1 MKGGMDGMKG
11 LTATGVRRGT
21 VRKRLGAGVLTAL
34 AGAAAALLP
43 ACKVSPDYKRPP
55 LEVPGGYKSATT
67 MESSTEPGFG
77 QDWWVVFGDAELNG
91 LEERA
96 VYGNQNVKAAMAR
109 VAQARAALT
118 VTRSQFYPVVTADPS
133 VTRSR
138 SAAGRSGSG
147 ATATNIRI
155 PFDVSYEVDIWGRI
169 SRSVEAGKAQVKE
182 FEAAFAVV
190 LQTLEADVASDYF
203 SLRSLDRQSA
213 ILTREIDEYRQQEN
227 LIQQKVDAEIANS
240 KLDLAQVQSVLET
253 TITQEADLRRQ
264 RADFEHAIAV
274 LLGVPPAEFSLPV
287 REQRLAA
294 PAIPAGL
301 PVDLLY
307 RRPDV
312 AEAEQTLIAANAN
325 VGVAMANFYPVVT
338 LTGAGGFESFDLQHV
353 ANWQSTFWSLGPDVS
368 IPLFTGGRLTGQLR
382 QAKAQYDEILAD
394 YRQAVLTAFQ
404 DVEDNLSDLH
414 LRAESAAAADRAVTA
429 SRQYRELSDVE
440 YRQGIIDALT
450 LIDADRTLQQAEIT
464 QAQIEAARLTS
475 TVLLIKSLGGAWNQA
490 DPTRMPVPFPGAATL
505 PAGTMPAIG
514 EAMTAPASAPALGR

>member
-1 MKGGMDGMKG
+1 MMVIR
-11 LTATGVRRGT
+11 ATGVRRGMSG
-21 VRKRLGAGVLTAL
+21 KRLCAGSLALVL
-34 AGAAAALLP
+34 GAAAALLP

-55 LEVPGGYKSATT
+55 LNVPGEFKSATT
-67 MESSTEPGFG
+67 MSSSTEPAFG
-77 QDWWVVFGDAELNG
+77 QDWWVVFGDAELNA

-109 VAQARAALT
+109 VAEARAALR

-138 SAAGRSGSG
+138 AGAGRSGSG
-147 ATATNIRI
+147 VTSTNIRI

-169 SRSVEAGKAQVKE
+169 SRSVEAGKAQLKE

-203 SLRSLDRQSA
+203 SLRLLDRQSA
-213 ILTREIDEYRQQEN
+213 ILTREIEEYRRQEN
-227 LIQQKVDAEIANS
+227 LIQQKVDAQIANS

-253 TITQEADLRRQ
+253 TVTQEADLRRQ
-264 RADFEHAIAV
+264 RAEFEHAIAV
-274 LLGVPPAEFSLPV
+274 LLGVPPAEFSLEV
-287 REQRLAA
+287 REQTLAA
-294 PAIPAGL
+294 PGIPAGL

-312 AEAEQTLIAANAN
+312 AEAEQALIAANAN

-338 LTGAGGFESFDLQHV
+338 LTGAAGFESFDLQHV

-382 QAKAQYDEILAD
+382 QAKATYDEILAD

-414 LRAESAAAADRAVTA
+414 LRAESEAAAEKAVAAA
-429 SRQYRELSDVE
+429 SEYRRLSDIE

-464 QAQIEAARLTS
+464 EAQIEAARLTS
-475 TVLLIKSLGGAWNQA
+475 TVLLIKSLGGAWNEA
-490 DPTRMPVPFPGAATL
+490 EPTRMPVPFPPPTGTG
-505 PAGTMPAIG
+505 PMPETMPS
-514 EAMTAPASAPALGR
+514 MTRPASAPAMGG